1 MVQQSTAYR
10 NTTIVRKE
18 NNMDPTEVHIITVI
32 QIIDSIIVA
41 ALPWLKWL
49 AVVGY
54 SALVWALNEWKPP

>member
-1 MVQQSTAYR
+1 
-10 NTTIVRKE
+10 
-18 NNMDPTEVHIITVI
+18 MDPTKIHILTVI